1 MLSISFAPRSMQA
14 LNYLPTQNYV
24 MDKASMVQRKK
35 SLPCAV
41 HYAIIFASTVR
52 DPPPFPSRTYSSILL
67 LWWNPARPPRPRF
80 FSVEGG
86 GKQVA
91 TGCERV
97 LPRFDRP
104 SVNVLLS
111 KTLQNLTERVIFP

>member
-1 MLSISFAPRSMQA
+1 MQA
-14 LNYLPTQNYV
+14 LANLPMHRVRHRQT
-24 MDKASMVQRKK
+24 KMVQCKK

-67 LWWNPARPPRPRF
+67 LWWNPRAGSPGRAF
-80 FSVEGG
+80 FGGWG
-86 GKQVA
+86 GKRVA
-91 TGCERV
+91 PGCERV
-97 LPRFDRP
+97 LARFDRP